1 MPLKTNRFASENFW
15 RVGNLFQDIQ
25 GLEYQWLAAPFQQE
39 IHLPTIGYQGQA
51 VSLRESIE

>member
-1 MPLKTNRFASENFW
+1 MPLKKKRFASENNW
-15 RVGNLFQDIQ
+15 RVGNKIPRHSRVGISMSL
-25 GLEYQWLAAPFQQE
+25 PFQQE